1 MSLIFLMSLLLLQT
15 PDDVT
20 TAIGVD
26 QKLGARLDPNIPFR
40 DENGETVKLGDFFR
54 GKPIILTPV
63 YFECPMLCSMQL
75 NGLVRAMRV
84 MPFTA
89 GKEFEIVTFSIDPAE
104 GFELA
109 SSRKQHYVRDY
120 QRPEGAAGWHF
131 LTGDAE
137 SIRKLTDEI
146 GFRYKYDEP
155 VKQWA
160 HVSTVLVLTQDGRV
174 SQYFYGI
181 EQDPGDLKY
190 SLIEASGG
198 KIGSVIDQALL
209 FCYQYNASTGKY
221 SLMIMRVVRLASL
234 AMVLGIVGF
243 WALGSRKKKGV
254 LG

>member
-1 MSLIFLMSLLLLQT
+1 MNSILLMSLLLLQT
-15 PDDVT
+15 PDSVID
-20 TAIGVD
+20 AIGID
-26 QKLGARLDPNIPFR
+26 QKLGAQVSQDISFR
-40 DENGETVKLGDFFR
+40 DESGKVVKLGDFF
-54 GKPIILTPV
+54 GEKPVILTPV
-63 YFECPMLCSMQL
+63 YFECPMLCSMNL
-75 NGLVRAMRV
+75 NGLVRALRV

-146 GFRYKYDEP
+146 GFGYKYDEP

-160 HVSTVLVLTQDGRV
+160 HVSTVLVLTPDRRV

-234 AMVLGIVGF
+234 AMALGIVGF
-243 WALGSRKKKGV
+243 WALGSRKKKA
-254 LG
+254 